1 MPGEAH
7 FLFSNRCLT
16 SLSLIRSLF
25 NGQYCVMASM
35 HFWSCSPLSWNVC
48 RWLVSFMTYTFRTE
62 RKLLQGA
69 WILNSFHCRML
80 GCSIAG
86 TFHAVLLVSESELF
100 LDRNIYT
107 HVWITLVEFFLWS
120 QYLLNL
126 NYRN

>member
-1 MPGEAH
+1 MTGEDH
-7 FLFSNRCLT
+7 FLFSILCLM

-35 HFWSCSPLSWNVC
+35 HFWPCSPLSWNVC
-48 RWLVSFMTYTFRTE
+48 RSLVSFMTYTFRTE
-62 RKLLQGA
+62 RKLLRGG
-69 WILNSFHCRML
+69 WILNFFHCRML
-80 GCSIAG
+80 WCSIAG
-86 TFHAVLLVSESELF
+86 TFPAVLLVSESELF

-107 HVWITLVEFFLWS
+107 RVWITLVEFFLWS